1 MTPFGQALRRLRAGR
16 GITQKQMAAELGVS
30 PAYLSAL
37 EHGHRGAPN
46 WEFVQ
51 KVIGY
56 FNIIW
61 DEAEDLQHLADL
73 SDPRVVIDTSGLS
86 TEATLL
92 ANTLARSIR
101 RLDENAIADLSRRII
116 DLAKAER
123 AG

>member
-1 MTPFGQALRRLRAGR
+1 MTPFGHALRRLRAGR
-16 GITQKQMAAELGVS
+16 GITQKQMATELGVS

-61 DEAEDLQHLADL
+61 DEAEHLQHLADL

-101 RLDENAIADLSRRII
+101 RLDETAIADLNRRIS